1 MLKSYNGSYVTAF
14 EKSLVSFLCF
24 EERLFSGLVICL
36 SGPPLWC
43 IRYFRA
49 NFPKHF
55 NDFCYRE
62 KVGFFFF
69 LHSPSIKIIVFL
81 LSLEE
86 CKRLRKKSKNHGI
99 VKWRNFYGSARKKF
113 PPSVH
118 ILDHFLKMTFK
129 WQSHGTVFAGVAMHD
144 GAKLCIIIYV
154 ADGT

>member
-1 MLKSYNGSYVTAF
+1 MGMLKSYNWSYGTVC
-14 EKSLVSFLCF
+14 EKSLVSSLCSV
-24 EERLFSGLVICL
+24 ERWFSCLVICL
-36 SGPPLWC
+36 SGSLLRC
-43 IRYFRA
+43 IRYLKA
-49 NFPKHF
+49 NFLRYF

-62 KVGFFFF
+62 NIFFVH
-69 LHSPSIKIIVFL
+69 LPSIKIIIFL

-118 ILDHFLKMTFK
+118 IPDHFLKMTFK

-144 GAKLCIIIYV
+144 GAKLCIIMYV

>member
-1 MLKSYNGSYVTAF
+1 MIFAI
-14 EKSLVSFLCF
+14 EKT
-24 EERLFSGLVICL
+24 
-36 SGPPLWC
+36 
-43 IRYFRA
+43 YF
-49 NFPKHF
+49 FVH
-55 NDFCYRE
+55 
-62 KVGFFFF
+62 
-69 LHSPSIKIIVFL
+69 LPSIKIIIFL

-118 ILDHFLKMTFK
+118 IPDHFLKMTFK

-144 GAKLCIIIYV
+144 GAKLCIIMYV